1 MYNCFS
7 GTGKSLV
14 IINLIIQMLYA
25 QKQYRKLGRPR
36 KVPRILVCAPSHAAI
51 DKVVIRLLRICQS
64 IQGRYDPFVYFQE
77 YIRDNESSWPMQ
89 LYRKE
94 QEL

>member
-1 MYNCFS
+1 MYNCFP

-14 IINLIIQMLYA
+14 IVNLIIQILYA
-25 QKQYRKLGRPR
+25 QKKYRKRGRPR
-36 KVPRILVCAPSHAAI
+36 KVPKIIVCAPSDAAI
-51 DKVVIRLLRICQS
+51 DEVVIRLLRICQS
-64 IQGRYDPFVYFQE
+64 IQGRYDPSVHFEE
-77 YIRDNESSWPMQ
+77 YVRDSESSWPMQ